1 MKKHVK
7 LKDGTNVLIRE
18 IRPEDIDHSL
28 AFFRSLPEE
37 DREYLR
43 VDVTN
48 REIVERRIESIQW
61 GKVMRLVAVVGE
73 EIVAD
78 GALELPGEGWEQ
90 HHAELRL
97 IIARRFQ
104 RKGLGLL
111 MARELYGLAAGR
123 KVEEIIVKFME
134 TQAAARKIFEKLGFR
149 EDAVFR
155 SYVKDMHGRKH
166 DQYVMRCDLE
176 ALWDKMDDYLSDWDW
191 QRTR

>member
-1 MKKHVK
+1 MKKSVK
-7 LKDGTNVLIRE
+7 LKDGSEIVIRE
-18 IRPEDIDHSL
+18 IREDDIDRSL

-48 REIVERRIESIQW
+48 REIVERRIETVKW
-61 GKVMRLVAVVGE
+61 GRVMRLVAVADDQ
-73 EIVAD
+73 IVAD

-97 IIARRFQ
+97 IVARRFQ

-111 MARELYGLAAGR
+111 MARELYGLAASR

-134 TQAAARKIFEKLGFR
+134 TQAAARKIFEKLGFH
-149 EDAVFR
+149 EDAVFHN
-155 SYVKDMHGRKH
+155 YVKDLHGRKH

-176 ALWDKMDDYLSDWDW
+176 ALWKKMDDYLADGDW